1 VSDYGEYDLVGH
13 GFDDGDECLIVV
25 DAEMLFKVLDN
36 SLCLVSND
44 GAIEVLFITVD
55 SLTS

>member
-1 VSDYGEYDLVGH
+1 VSDYGEYDLVEH
-13 GFDDGDECLIVV
+13 EFDDDDKCLIVV
-25 DAEMLFKVLDN
+25 SAEMLFKVLDN

-44 GAIEVLFITVD
+44 DVIEVLFITVD